1 MSCRAR
7 ERCDGRTRTFSNP
20 FSGWSDRAVKCFRY
34 METQKLYW
42 IRVSVETFAL
52 VQYFLS
58 LWTFHCLHFWD
69 IRLTCLGL
77 LGGEMKLKFEIEPT
91 TTRRWWTQTHLRRL
105 TAFFSCIKQTW
116 HDCCCL
122 KSQASLLV
130 SDPVWNW
137 RTFFVTFEYFLIRF
151 CVLLCNSREVRKK
164 CQTFVRIEDCQLFD
178 MEKVNLKLF
187 RGSSFFVDKCKFWHK
202 TRFTCCWRWWESAEM
217 TFRLICA
224 DPPVFHRVD
233 HLKFSFHWSRHR
245 LICILKILRDHRK
258 NVEKGVEGLKRAT
271 VRKDQTE
278 PQDCRHFTAFT
289 RLLLRPL
296 ISRVITIA
304 HLSEMVKSEKST
316 RKNNQL
322 HWRGAKECSEHKSR
336 FYDLF
341 LLAAAALRSEFS

>member
-1 MSCRAR
+1 MKIKKRREKIVEHVMSSERDVMGELEPFQTLFLADLIGLWNVFVTWKFRNSIGFGCR
-7 ERCDGRTRTFSNP
+7 
-20 FSGWSDRAVKCFRY
+20 
-34 METQKLYW
+34 
-42 IRVSVETFAL
+42 
-52 VQYFLS
+52 
-58 LWTFHCLHFWD
+58 
-69 IRLTCLGL
+69 
-77 LGGEMKLKFEIEPT
+77 
-91 TTRRWWTQTHLRRL
+91 LRRL
-105 TAFFSCIKQTW
+105 LWCNIFSRCELSTACTFETFVWRVWDSLEEKWNWNWTDNNTTMMNSNTSWEGWQHFFSCIKQTW

-151 CVLLCNSREVRKK
+151 CVLLCNSREVRRK

-202 TRFTCCWRWWESAEM
+202 TRFTCCSRWWESAEM

-224 DPPVFHRVD
+224 DPPVFHRVV

-271 VRKDQTE
+271 VMKGSNR
-278 PQDCRHFTAFT
+278 TARLPTFHRFHSSSSSSPNLTCNYNRALEWNGEKWKVDRQEQPTALT
-289 RLLLRPL
+289 RCKRVLR
-296 ISRVITIA
+296 T
-304 HLSEMVKSEKST
+304 
-316 RKNNQL
+316 
-322 HWRGAKECSEHKSR
+322 
-336 FYDLF
+336 
-341 LLAAAALRSEFS
+341 